1 MFHGDRYSGVSTYW
15 HLVPYFSVL
24 VRIQFSRLTVVLSV
38 TGRYK
43 VYASY
48 ACLDPGIQIIEFLLP
63 LIQTLPPL
71 EKEKAHEVR
80 LDGFLP
86 PTLLSATSLARC
98 PWSGQLKDQ
107 ASPGHVRNACVSSVR
122 QFAGLLKVIMS
133 SAFRFRYKKSSPT
146 EDSTCKTTLKNP
158 AWSIRLREGRQLLAP
173 NDTKP
178 NAQETIKSLHSLCK
192 HSPKEW
198 AILNEKQTR
207 NPPSR
212 LVTEV

>member
-1 MFHGDRYSGVSTYW
+1 MLLYDYIHSIFLSWIVFLNYVTLLDSPLWFIIMTAVYCQSVSSQILSNFQKIKFDSQNPNLMLYWSAIMFHGDRYSGVSTDW
-15 HLVPYFSVL
+15 QLVPYFSML
-24 VRIQFSRLTVVLSV
+24 MRIQFSRLTVVLSV

-98 PWSGQLKDQ
+98 PWSGQ
-107 ASPGHVRNACVSSVR
+107 
-122 QFAGLLKVIMS
+122 
-133 SAFRFRYKKSSPT
+133 
-146 EDSTCKTTLKNP
+146 
-158 AWSIRLREGRQLLAP
+158 
-173 NDTKP
+173 
-178 NAQETIKSLHSLCK
+178 
-192 HSPKEW
+192 
-198 AILNEKQTR
+198 
-207 NPPSR
+207 
-212 LVTEV
+212 